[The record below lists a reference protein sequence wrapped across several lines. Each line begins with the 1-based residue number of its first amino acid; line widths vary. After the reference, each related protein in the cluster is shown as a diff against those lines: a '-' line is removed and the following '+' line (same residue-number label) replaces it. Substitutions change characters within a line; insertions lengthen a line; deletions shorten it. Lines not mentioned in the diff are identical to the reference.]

1 MILSFFLI
9 LFKCF
14 KICVVRREEY
24 CLLDNVIESCN
35 MFFLYLG
42 GISGTPMFTIND
54 VIVAADASWSLED
67 WRKVIDPL
75 LSNNVRWK
83 RNVWKSSY
91 GVIIR
96 NLPYWSV
103 VKIQVHIY
111 QPACTDRELKCSPP
125 LCVVRLRNQSH
136 YFDLVQLYL
145 VAVDLQFT

>member
-1 MILSFFLI
+1 MKVLNSCAVPTSYIFMILSFFLL

-35 MFFLYLG
+35 IFFLYLG

-75 LSNNVRWK
+75 LSNNVR
-83 RNVWKSSY
+83 
-91 GVIIR
+91 
-96 NLPYWSV
+96 
-103 VKIQVHIY
+103 
-111 QPACTDRELKCSPP
+111 
-125 LCVVRLRNQSH
+125 
-136 YFDLVQLYL
+136 
-145 VAVDLQFT
+145 